1 MAFKDRYEDY
11 KQRKE
16 AQKYFRS
23 NNDQF
28 LDSSQW
34 MKVILYGLLASI
46 GIGVVLGLVIY
57 YAPITS
63 IWFYII
69 TGYLVALAIT
79 KATGVRCQQAGY
91 ASVGFTFV
99 SYVFSIMTMYVLSYA
114 SLGFNIG
121 ITSLISLIWPSIK
134 YMFTGN
140 IISIILMIVGL
151 YEAYIVS
158 K

>member
-1 MAFKDRYEDY
+1 MALKDKYENY

-16 AQKYFRS
+16 AQRYFRS

-57 YAPITS
+57 YTPITS
-63 IWFYII
+63 LWFYII
-69 TGYLVALAIT
+69 TGYLVAMAIT
-79 KATGVRCQQAGY
+79 KASGVQCQQAGY
-91 ASVGFTFV
+91 ASVVFTFL
-99 SYVFSIMTMYVLSYA
+99 SYVFSIMTMYVLGYA
-114 SLGFNIG
+114 SIGFNIG
-121 ITSLISLIWPSIK
+121 LTGIISLIWPSIK
-134 YMFTGN
+134 YMFTSS

-151 YEAYIVS
+151 YEAYMVS

>member
-1 MAFKDRYEDY
+1 MAFKDKYEDY

-16 AQKYFRS
+16 AQRYFRS

-34 MKVILYGLLASI
+34 MKVILYGIVSCI

-63 IWFYII
+63 VWFYII
-69 TGYLVALAIT
+69 TGYLVAIAIT
-79 KATGVRCQQAGY
+79 KAANVQCHQAGY
-91 ASVGFTFV
+91 AAVAFTFL
-99 SYVFSIMTMYVLSYA
+99 SYLISIMTMYSLSYI
-114 SLGFNIG
+114 SLGVNVG
-121 ITSLISLIWPSIK
+121 ILGFLSLFFPSLK
-134 YMFTGN
+134 YMFTGSV
-140 IISIILMIVGL
+140 ISIILMLVGL
-151 YEAYIVS
+151 YEAYMVA

>member
-1 MAFKDRYEDY
+1 MALKDKYENY

-16 AQKYFRS
+16 AQRYFRS

-63 IWFYII
+63 LWFYII
-69 TGYLVALAIT
+69 TGYLVAMAIT
-79 KATGVRCQQAGY
+79 KASGVQCQQAGY
-91 ASVGFTFV
+91 ASVVFTFL
-99 SYVFSIMTMYVLSYA
+99 SYVFSIMTMYVLGYA
-114 SLGFNIG
+114 SIGFNIG
-121 ITSLISLIWPSIK
+121 LTGIISLIWPSIK
-134 YMFTGN
+134 YMFTSS

-151 YEAYIVS
+151 YEAYMVS

>member
-1 MAFKDRYEDY
+1 MAFKDKYEDY

-16 AQKYFRS
+16 AQRYFRS

-69 TGYLVALAIT
+69 TGYLVAMAIT
-79 KATGVRCQQAGY
+79 KASGVHCQQAGY
-91 ASVGFTFV
+91 ASVVFTFL
-99 SYVFSIMTMYVLSYA
+99 SYVFSIMTMYALSYA
-114 SLGFNIG
+114 SIGFNIG
-121 ITSLISLIWPSIK
+121 LMGLISLIWPSIK

-151 YEAYIVS
+151 YEAYMVS